1 MVGRRASVTVIGAR
15 GRCGGADQDD
25 AGGRAGWRG
34 WGAGADTDAWSG
46 RTTAFND
53 VRLATPGFTQCPS
66 AFGDLAKYRHAT
78 AEGVQ
83 ELWGAWFMRLGDAII
98 PSARHRRW
106 RPGRGHRR
114 IGADYACGPARPFS
128 TAALNRLHAARCN
141 PPGRPARI
149 ARNRCTAGR
158 SPCAC
163 AWRRPRWHPRGR
175 PGCTWCSRCNRLPRS
190 RPPVGEMGAAAAVI
204 WARRHLQ
211 HLRQR
216 PRARIAAG
224 RAVIDRGLALG
235 HRLRIGATA
244 VEPALA
250 ALGLRQQAVQTFDQ
264 RGERGGHCAACQC
277 SCWPRYQRCCASA
290 SIGRSSR
297 LSPYACTQSYCA
309 SA

>member
-1 MVGRRASVTVIGAR
+1 
-15 GRCGGADQDD
+15 
-25 AGGRAGWRG
+25 
-34 WGAGADTDAWSG
+34 
-46 RTTAFND
+46 
-53 VRLATPGFTQCPS
+53 
-66 AFGDLAKYRHAT
+66 
-78 AEGVQ
+78 
-83 ELWGAWFMRLGDAII
+83 MRLGDAII

-114 IGADYACGPARPFS
+114 IGADYACGPAQPFS

-158 SPCAC
+158 SPCAY
-163 AWRRPRWHPRGR
+163 AWRHLRWHPPGR

-190 RPPVGEMGAAAAVI
+190 RPPAGADGCRGCGHMGAPAPAAPVPAP
-204 WARRHLQ
+204 AR
-211 HLRQR
+211 
-216 PRARIAAG
+216 RIAAG
-224 RAVIDRGLALG
+224 RAVVDRGLALG

-264 RGERGGHCAACQC
+264 RGERGGHYAACQC

-290 SIGRSSR
+290 SMGRSSR
-297 LSPYACTQSYCA
+297 LSP
-309 SA
+309 